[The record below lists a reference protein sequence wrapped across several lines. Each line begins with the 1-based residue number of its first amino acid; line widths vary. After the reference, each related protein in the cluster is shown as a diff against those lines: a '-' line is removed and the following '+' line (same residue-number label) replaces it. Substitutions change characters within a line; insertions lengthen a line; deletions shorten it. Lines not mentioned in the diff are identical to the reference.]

1 MTQVT
6 KTHNQIKTTN
16 TAIENLKCKECGE
29 EYPLEAK
36 HICED
41 VCFGPL
47 EVKYDYEKL
56 SQIVSRAVIEAGPQS
71 IWRYRHFLPV
81 TTDNFIDVG
90 TGMTPPSK
98 IRTFGTSLGSKK
110 ISILKMMQ

>member
-36 HICED
+36 HICCLLYTSPSPRD
-41 VCFGPL
+41 P
-47 EVKYDYEKL
+47 
-56 SQIVSRAVIEAGPQS
+56 VSSR
-71 IWRYRHFLPV
+71 
-81 TTDNFIDVG
+81 
-90 TGMTPPSK
+90 MPS
-98 IRTFGTSLGSKK
+98 SA
-110 ISILKMMQ
+110 